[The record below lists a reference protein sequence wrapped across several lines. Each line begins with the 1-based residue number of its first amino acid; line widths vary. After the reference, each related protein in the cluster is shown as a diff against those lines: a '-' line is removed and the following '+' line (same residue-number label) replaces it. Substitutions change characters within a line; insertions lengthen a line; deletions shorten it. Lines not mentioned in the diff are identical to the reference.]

1 MVEGLLEQTK
11 IEEAKLDE
19 ELKKLEEMDED
30 DYEVLRQKRL
40 LALQKK
46 TRQEQDWR
54 QLGHGRHGQFL
65 HMP

>member
-1 MVEGLLEQTK
+1 MEGLLEQTQ

-19 ELKKLEEMDED
+19 QLKQLEEMGED

-40 LALQKK
+40 LTLQRK

-54 QLGHGRHGQFL
+54 QLGHGRYGSTGR
-65 HMP
+65 